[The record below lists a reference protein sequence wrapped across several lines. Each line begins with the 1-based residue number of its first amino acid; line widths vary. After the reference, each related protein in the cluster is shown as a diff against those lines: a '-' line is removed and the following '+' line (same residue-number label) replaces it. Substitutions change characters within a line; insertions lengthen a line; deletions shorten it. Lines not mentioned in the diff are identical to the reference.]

1 VKTLKISFGLNS
13 FWLIMTA
20 LMLSSSILKE
30 KTTVM
35 ETSFEGGSDKYPIP
49 PKSEQL
55 LFYVQRT
62 PNTNT
67 IVYNLNFDKGGKL
80 NKEEPVLAYWIRYQ
94 EQGQIAE
101 LNYIQRKYAYGVVST
116 LTDEKKESYS
126 VEFVSYSK
134 RKLSLLKSANGE
146 YHAYTT
152 IKGKTAILN
161 SVFLNIEGGSFW
173 MPRITSVEIKGTD
186 PDTKAEVVEIFKP

>member
-1 VKTLKISFGLNS
+1 MIGL
-13 FWLIMTA
+13 
-20 LMLSSSILKE
+20 LSLSGFVFKN
-30 KTTVM
+30 KTTT
-35 ETSFEGGSDKYPIP
+35 ELIAFDGGSDKYPVP

-67 IVYNLNFDKGGKL
+67 IVYTLNMDKSGKL
-80 NKEEPVLAYWIRYQ
+80 NQEEPVQAYWIRYQ
-94 EQGQIAE
+94 EQGQVAE

-116 LTDEKKESYS
+116 LTDEKKGSYS

-134 RKLSLLKSANGE
+134 RKLSLIKSAKGE
-146 YHAYTT
+146 YHAYTS